1 MEARGAQGV
10 YVEIKYPTD
19 PGQCSPPPQTCDLHA
34 RLSPL
39 PVALTLGPPPPGCR
53 VLDRPPDLSEP
64 KAGAI
69 LLIPAHLIGL
79 WWAYPN

>member
-1 MEARGAQGV
+1 M
-10 YVEIKYPTD
+10 EIKYPTD
-19 PGQCSPPPQTCDLHA
+19 PGQCSPRHPQTCDLHA

-39 PVALTLGPPPPGCR
+39 PVALTLGPPPLGYR
-53 VLDRPPDLSEP
+53 ALDRPPNLSEL

-79 WWAYPN
+79 WRAYPD